1 MCKAI
6 AFSIVFSVFALSA
19 AAQTGD
25 ALFSQPYS
33 PALCDQDLQSLALCD
48 DFIPVQD
55 GNVNFVRIWM
65 VLLGGQP
72 GNLTMVISE
81 DLGSMDPNTATTVYS
96 RVVPASYVNTGD
108 LFEGNDVIEVTLTL
122 PVTLSVET
130 GSRYWLELNMPVL
143 GYWLGQQ
150 PVVFGSSMWAR
161 SGSTWETSQSKFGFD
176 VDSFFELFLPVSL
189 DRNSWASIKA
199 SF

>member
-1 MCKAI
+1 MKKI
-6 AFSIVFSVFALSA
+6 NVFLLVCFLPALPA
-19 AAQTGD
+19 VAQTGD

-33 PALCDQDLQSLALCD
+33 LGLCDQQLQSLALCD

-55 GNVNFVRIWM
+55 GDINFVRMWM

-72 GNLTMVISE
+72 GSLTLVISE
-81 DLGSMDPNTATTVYS
+81 DLGSTDPNTASTVYS
-96 RVVPASYVNTGD
+96 AVVPASYVDTGD
-108 LFEGNDVIEVTLTL
+108 DFGGNDVMEVTLSLSST
-122 PVTLSVET
+122 VSVESGMT
-130 GSRYWLELNMPVL
+130 YWLEANMPVL

-161 SGSTWETSQSKFGFD
+161 SGSSWMTSQDVFGFD
-176 VDSFFELFLPVSL
+176 VDGFFEVYLPVAL
-189 DRNSWASIKA
+189 ERNSWASIKT